1 MGRAVFMEQ
10 NTKDRAVHL
19 LMEPQI
25 SANTK
30 ATELIL
36 CLMTIAKSWLHTNK
50 STFELP
56 NKTKMKVLEW
66 PSQSPD

>member
-1 MGRAVFMEQ
+1 
-10 NTKDRAVHL
+10 
-19 LMEPQI
+19 MEPQI

-36 CLMTIAKSWLHTNK
+36 CLMMTAKSWLHTNK